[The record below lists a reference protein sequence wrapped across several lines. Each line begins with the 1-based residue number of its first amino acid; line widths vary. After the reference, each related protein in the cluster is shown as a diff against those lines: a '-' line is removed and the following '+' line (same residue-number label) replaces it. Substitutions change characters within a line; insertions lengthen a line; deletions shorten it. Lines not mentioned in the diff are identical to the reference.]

1 MWRVTCDFTECGK
14 VDMVFVVD
22 ASGSVGSSNFDTTKQ
37 FLTNVA
43 QSFQV
48 CDTQVFSIH
57 VCTRTTRT
65 LYEFCSSFGAWY
77 TVHITTVDFGS
88 CTICTRK

>member
-1 MWRVTCDFTECGK
+1 
-14 VDMVFVVD
+14 MVFVVD

-57 VCTRTTRT
+57 VYTQTTRT
-65 LYEFCSSFGAWY
+65 LYEFFAAASRHG
-77 TVHITTVDFGS
+77 TVSILRLGLGS
-88 CTICTRK
+88 CTICTRKRRFHRKTLFQGPVH